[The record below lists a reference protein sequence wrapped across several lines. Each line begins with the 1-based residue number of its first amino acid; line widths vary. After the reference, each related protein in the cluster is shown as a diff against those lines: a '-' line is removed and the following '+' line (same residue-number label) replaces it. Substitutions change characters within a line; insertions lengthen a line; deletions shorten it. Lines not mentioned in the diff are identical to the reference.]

1 MNHAIA
7 ILPTRTNINLH
18 EPGSNP
24 YFEIGLVYHVLKG
37 RSRRTDKTTYRVV
50 SGAGGTAYWELGTRK
65 DFFHD
70 QTGLDFGN
78 LELVGTVVNGKFDGE
93 IPNRKIALSVF
104 K

>member
-18 EPGSNP
+18 EPESNP
-24 YFEIGLVYHVLKG
+24 YYEADLVYHVLKG

-50 SGAGGTAYWELGTRK
+50 SGWGDSPYWELGTRK

-70 QTGLDFGN
+70 QTSRDFGN
-78 LELVGTVVNGKFDGE
+78 LELVGTVVKGKFDGE
-93 IPNRKIALSVF
+93 IPDRKIALSVF